1 MCVAVINSPNNAQ
14 AGPPPRPV
22 CGCVSGGRDP
32 DLISIN
38 CAGPA
43 AVLGPHMFLLF
54 LGCVCLSPSGF
65 GAWKRPGARTHCEI
79 KGDNKII
86 HTLSR
91 CS

>member
-43 AVLGPHMFLLF
+43 AVLEPHMFLLF
-54 LGCVCLSPSGF
+54 CGVWGVLVSQWTWCMET
-65 GAWKRPGARTHCEI
+65 ARCTHS
-79 KGDNKII
+79 
-86 HTLSR
+86 L
-91 CS
+91 